1 MELNQWFCSYL
12 EHKYKSKALHLNSND
27 FEYCIDDDN
36 SAELFFKKNKDNT
49 VIGWDVELQPS
60 DPSYSDNEGKQVGLE
75 KYRNKITI
83 YDEKNFY
90 YLIVTINS
98 IGFIRKLNFY
108 NRMNDFIKE
117 YCFFQL
123 SRLNNIE
130 MLNDGKIDQLRQFL
144 FKFFLYCHP
153 VNYDTLTSFSMI
165 DGCVTH
171 IPSKVKASE
180 YIEDYYHNYL
190 VNYLSITNKVDVKTE
205 EIQAIKA
212 LSLQLLKALEGK
224 EQPII
229 YPENNY
235 STWLLH
241 QLNHLDDF
249 LYAYH
254 HNNTYFFEQLSQA
267 LDMLGN
273 GDYDKYCLSTF
284 LQNYV
289 MYILFFDF
297 DEIDKLT
304 AFFIKHKRK
313 SKLSRIINKMFSET
327 IFLQK
332 IIREKNIQLT
342 QKKEI
347 LNLMKVK
354 TRKIY
359 SLS

>member
-1 MELNQWFCSYL
+1 MDLNQWFCSYL
-12 EHKYKSKALHLNSND
+12 EHKYKNKALHLNSND
-27 FEYCIDDDN
+27 FEYSIDDDN
-36 SAELFFKKNKDNT
+36 NAELFFKKNKDNT
-49 VIGWDVELQPS
+49 VIGWDAELQPS
-60 DPSYSDNEGKQVGLE
+60 DPGYSDNEGKQVSLE
-75 KYRNKITI
+75 KYQNKITI
-83 YDEKNFY
+83 YDEQNFY
-90 YLIVTINS
+90 YLIITINS
-98 IGFIRKLNFY
+98 MGYVRKLNFY

-123 SRLNNIE
+123 SRLNNIK
-130 MLNDGKIDQLRQFL
+130 MLNDRQINQLHQFL

-153 VNYDTLTSFSMI
+153 VNYDTLTSFSVI
-165 DGCVTH
+165 NGCVTH
-171 IPSKVKASE
+171 ISSKVKVSE
-180 YIEDYYHNYL
+180 YIEDYYHNFL
-190 VNYLSITNKVDVKTE
+190 VHYSSVINKVDINAE

-212 LSLQLLKALEGK
+212 LSLQLLKTLEGK
-224 EQPII
+224 GLSII
-229 YPENNY
+229 YPENDH

-241 QLNHLDDF
+241 QLNHIDDF

-267 LDMLGN
+267 LDVLGN
-273 GDYDKYCLSTF
+273 RDYDKYCLSTF

-304 AFFIKHKRK
+304 DFFIKHKMK
-313 SKLSRIINKMFSET
+313 SKLSRIINKMFSDT

-342 QKKEI
+342 RKKEI